1 MLSIHSFT
9 IVKKIVIKII
19 EFIIFPFSYY
29 IKLNIFNHTDSRTN
43 IYFYRNFLIIHVFS
57 LTYSMYIL
65 LFLLQGIKLANLI
78 WFLELM
84 SNPCLIKLFIIF
96 RVSNMR
102 TVCLGLVLLV
112 SVASAQLSLRR

>member
-29 IKLNIFNHTDSRTN
+29 IKLNIFDHTDSRTN
-43 IYFYRNFLIIHVFS
+43 IYFYRNFLIIFS

-65 LFLLQGIKLANLI
+65 LFLLQGIKICQFN
-78 WFLELM
+78 
-84 SNPCLIKLFIIF
+84 
-96 RVSNMR
+96 
-102 TVCLGLVLLV
+102 LV
-112 SVASAQLSLRR
+112 SRADV

>member
-43 IYFYRNFLIIHVFS
+43 IYFYRNFLIIFS